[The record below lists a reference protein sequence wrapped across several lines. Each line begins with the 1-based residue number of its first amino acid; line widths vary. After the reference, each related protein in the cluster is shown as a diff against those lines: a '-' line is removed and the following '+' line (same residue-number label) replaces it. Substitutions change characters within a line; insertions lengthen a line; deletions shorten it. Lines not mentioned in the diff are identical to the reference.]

1 MRYMFTSLVSLVLCR
16 LVVEIERAS
25 LANIV
30 LSVVHFLPPF
40 HLAEVVVW
48 GEHDHLMFGS
58 RHNEAVTGS
67 VVAGMLGCQF
77 VPDTGTSH
85 P

>member
-1 MRYMFTSLVSLVLCR
+1 MFTSPVSLVLCS
-16 LVVEIERAS
+16 LIEHELAS
-25 LANIV
+25 MTNV
-30 LSVVHFLPPF
+30 MFSVVHFLPPF

-48 GEHDHLMFGS
+48 EEHDPLMFGS

-85 P
+85 L